1 MLNEINVQVIPFLL
15 PTMTFCH
22 TIADYNLQGIL
33 ANLKQTKWW
42 EQNYHTNKDEQNAS
56 AALRIHSGS
65 WAFMIMLP
73 IMLFMLITK
82 QYDFDFYIVALGI
95 NSLIHS
101 IVDDAKCN
109 QEIINYRTDQYIHM
123 FQIGI
128 TWLIYFLI
136 MVF

>member
-1 MLNEINVQVIPFLL
+1 MNKISVEVIPFLL
-15 PTMTFCH
+15 PIMTFCH
-22 TIADYNLQGIL
+22 VIADYNLQGIL
-33 ANLKQTKWW
+33 ANLKQIKWW

-123 FQIGI
+123 FQITL
-128 TWLIYFLI
+128 TWLIYYII
-136 MVF
+136 MIF

>member
-1 MLNEINVQVIPFLL
+1 MNEIDIQVIPFLL
-15 PTMTFCH
+15 PIMTFCH
-22 TIADYNLQGIL
+22 VIADYNLQGIL

>member
-1 MLNEINVQVIPFLL
+1 MSKIDIQVIPFLL

-22 TIADYNLQGIL
+22 VIADYNLQGIL

>member
-1 MLNEINVQVIPFLL
+1 MNEIDIQVIPFLL
-15 PTMTFCH
+15 PIMTFCH
-22 TIADYNLQGIL
+22 VIADYNLQGIL

-42 EQNYHTNKDEQNAS
+42 EQNYHTDKDEQNA
-56 AALRIHSGS
+56 ATAVRIHSGS

-82 QYDFDFYIVALGI
+82 QYDFEFYIIALGA

-101 IVDDAKCN
+101 CVDYAKCN
-109 QEIINYRTDQYIHM
+109 AGIINYHTDQYIHI

-128 TWLIYFLI
+128 TWLIYYLI